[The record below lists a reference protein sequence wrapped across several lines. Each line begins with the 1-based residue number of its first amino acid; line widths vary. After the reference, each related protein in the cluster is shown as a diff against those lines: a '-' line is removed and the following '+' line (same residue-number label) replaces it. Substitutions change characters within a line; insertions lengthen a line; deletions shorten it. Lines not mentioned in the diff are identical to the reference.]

1 VQPGDLIDEKYELI
15 RLLGE
20 GAMGSV
26 FEGRHVSIG
35 RRVAL
40 KFLHRDHKKEPESL
54 ARFMRE
60 AQAAASIGSEH
71 IVEVTDIGKTADG
84 TPYLVMEYLEGEDLD
99 RVLEREVRLE
109 PARAANIAVQTCRAV
124 GAAHARGIIHRDL
137 KPANLYVARRA
148 DGTEHV
154 KVLDFGI
161 AKFRDSVS
169 LMTPNLTATG
179 MVLGTPYYMPPEQAR
194 GAKKADAQSDIYS
207 LGVLMY
213 EMLTGEMPFKG
224 ETYNELIVNISTCDP
239 TPVRMIRPE
248 LSEGLETVVMKAM
261 ARDPIDRYASM
272 DEVAAALLPFTDDP
286 RLASAVSVP
295 ATRRVEVMTD
305 PGLELAETMAEPRQ
319 ARTRRW
325 LLPGV
330 VALGAVAIAAGA
342 AWWLRS
348 AGTSTDS
355 ATIVN
360 VAPDAGT
367 SDVPPEDG
375 GQGATRSDAGQA
387 EVAAAHDSGTLHPGD
402 GSLTAPP
409 PRPDTIRIEV
419 RVAPDDAEVLIDGIA
434 VDGNPFVDRF
444 PRDGARHR
452 VEARAHG
459 FQPAAQL
466 VVFDEDRSIDFELQ
480 PLRRPVKGKQPSD
493 PLERDNP
500 YGIER
505 SNPYGT

>member
-54 ARFMRE
+54 ARFTRE
-60 AQAAASIGSEH
+60 AQAAASIGAEH
-71 IVEVTDIGKTADG
+71 IVEVTDIGKTTDG

-169 LMTPNLTATG
+169 LITPNLTATG

-194 GAKKADAQSDIYS
+194 GAKKADAKSDIYS

-224 ETYNELIVNISTCDP
+224 ETYNELIVKISTCDP

-248 LSEGLETVVMKAM
+248 LSEGLETVVM
-261 ARDPIDRYASM
+261 
-272 DEVAAALLPFTDDP
+272 
-286 RLASAVSVP
+286 
-295 ATRRVEVMTD
+295 
-305 PGLELAETMAEPRQ
+305 
-319 ARTRRW
+319 
-325 LLPGV
+325 
-330 VALGAVAIAAGA
+330 
-342 AWWLRS
+342 
-348 AGTSTDS
+348 
-355 ATIVN
+355 
-360 VAPDAGT
+360 
-367 SDVPPEDG
+367 
-375 GQGATRSDAGQA
+375 
-387 EVAAAHDSGTLHPGD
+387 
-402 GSLTAPP
+402 
-409 PRPDTIRIEV
+409 
-419 RVAPDDAEVLIDGIA
+419 
-434 VDGNPFVDRF
+434 
-444 PRDGARHR
+444 
-452 VEARAHG
+452 
-459 FQPAAQL
+459 
-466 VVFDEDRSIDFELQ
+466 
-480 PLRRPVKGKQPSD
+480 
-493 PLERDNP
+493 
-500 YGIER
+500 
-505 SNPYGT
+505 